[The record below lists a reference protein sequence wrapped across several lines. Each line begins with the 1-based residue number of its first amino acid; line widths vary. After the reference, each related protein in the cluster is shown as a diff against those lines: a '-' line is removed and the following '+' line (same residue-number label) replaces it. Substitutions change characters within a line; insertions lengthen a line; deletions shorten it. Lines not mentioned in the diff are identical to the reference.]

1 MKTKQRLCVWI
12 EAAGARWEH
21 VRVRKLSGREAIGQ
35 LFRFDLE
42 GAADPEHEIPDTAK
56 PGEEVSIVFELDGN
70 EVRRVHGVIDAAR
83 RHLGGPGDRA
93 TIDLRVVPRVARLGL
108 VETQE
113 IFVGKSVPEIIRTKL
128 ERHGFVGEGDL
139 DLRLLG
145 AYAAR
150 EFVMQYGETDLA
162 FISRLAENLGISF
175 FFEHGDDHDRIV
187 FTDHE
192 HGFTPPPPV
201 NGAIAHTPRGERDG
215 VYDLDLCE
223 RVAPTSHIVH
233 DYNYRSPLVDL
244 TAASDLQSGNGGGV
258 VEYGC
263 NVKTPADADALALA
277 RAEEQRSRQTVYEG
291 KSGVLGFTSGARVS
305 VTDVP
310 GVDGEASWLLVDVTH
325 EATMP
330 LLDEQESAEARYHGT
345 FRAVPG
351 GFTYRPPRVT
361 PRPHIGGV
369 VTGVIQVGQNG
380 EIDGIAPVD
389 AEGRYSVTLHLDT
402 SELGAQKTSHPIR
415 MAQPFAGPSYGM
427 HFPLRRG
434 TEVMVVFANGDPDR
448 PIIAGALYN
457 AAVPN
462 PVVANNAASHRI
474 RSISGALFEI
484 YNER

>member
-1 MKTKQRLCVWI
+1 MKTQQLCVWI

-42 GAADPEHEIPDTAK
+42 AATDPDTEIPETAK
-56 PGEEVSIVFELDGN
+56 PGEEVSIVFELDGE
-70 EVRRVHGVIDAAR
+70 EVRRVHGVIDSAR
-83 RHLGGPGDRA
+83 RHLGGSGDRP
-93 TIDLRVVPRVARLGL
+93 TIDLRVVPRVARLAL

-113 IFVGKSVPEIIRTKL
+113 IFVGKSVPEIIGTKL
-128 ERHGFVGEGDL
+128 ERHGFVAPADV

-145 AYAAR
+145 TYPAR
-150 EFVMQYGETDLA
+150 EFVMQYRETDLA
-162 FISRLAENLGISF
+162 FVSRLAEHLGISF
-175 FFEHGDDHDRIV
+175 FFEHANDRDRIV

-192 HGFTPPPPV
+192 HGFTRAPDA
-201 NGAIAHTPRGERDG
+201 AIAHAARGEKFG

-223 RVAPTSHIVH
+223 KIAPTSHIVH
-233 DYNYRSPLVDL
+233 DYNYRTPLVDL
-244 TAASDLQSGNGGGV
+244 TAASDLEAGNGGGV

-263 NVKTPADADALALA
+263 NAKTPADADALALA
-277 RAEEQRSRQTVYEG
+277 RAEEQRSRRVVYEG
-291 KSGVLGFTSGARVS
+291 KSGVLGFTSGARVT
-305 VTDVP
+305 VKDVP
-310 GVDGEASWLLVDVTH
+310 GVEGDAAWLLVEVTH

-330 LLDEQESAEARYHGT
+330 LFDEQGSPDAHYHGS
-345 FRAVPG
+345 FRSVPG

-369 VTGVIQVGQNG
+369 VTGVIQPGPNG
-380 EIDGIAPVD
+380 ETDGIAPVD
-389 AEGRYSVTLHLDT
+389 AEGRYNVTLHLDT
-402 SELGAQKTSHPIR
+402 ADLGAQKTSHPIR

-434 TEVMVVFANGDPDR
+434 TEVMVLFANGDPDR

-457 AAVPN
+457 ATVPN
-462 PVVANNAASHRI
+462 PVGASNAASHRI

>member
-1 MKTKQRLCVWI
+1 
-12 EAAGARWEH
+12 
-21 VRVRKLSGREAIGQ
+21 
-35 LFRFDLE
+35 
-42 GAADPEHEIPDTAK
+42 
-56 PGEEVSIVFELDGN
+56 
-70 EVRRVHGVIDAAR
+70 VRRVHGVIESAR
-83 RHLGGPGDRA
+83 RHLGGSGDRA

-128 ERHGFVGEGDL
+128 ERHGFGEPADL

-150 EFVMQYGETDLA
+150 DFVMQYRETDLA
-162 FISRLAENLGISF
+162 FVSRLAENLGISF
-175 FFEHGDDHDRIV
+175 FFEHKDDHDRIV

-192 HGFTPPPPV
+192 HGFTHAQG
-201 NGAIAHTPRGERDG
+201 GAITHAPRGEKGG

-223 RVAPTSHIVH
+223 RIAPTSHIVH
-233 DYNYRSPLVDL
+233 DYNYRTPLVDL
-244 TAASDLQSGNGGGV
+244 TAASDLESGNGGGV
-258 VEYGC
+258 VEYAC
-263 NVKTPADADALALA
+263 NVKTPGEADALALA
-277 RAEEQRSRQTVYEG
+277 RAEERRSRQVVYEG
-291 KSGVLGFTSGARVS
+291 KSGVLEFTSGARV
-305 VTDVP
+305 VVKDVP
-310 GVDGEASWLLVDVTH
+310 GVEGDAAWLLVEVTH

-330 LLDEQESAEARYHGT
+330 LPGELSDTDAHYRGT

-369 VTGVIQVGQNG
+369 VTGVIQVGPNG

-389 AEGRYSVTLHLDT
+389 AEGRYNVTLHLDT

-434 TEVMVVFANGDPDR
+434 TEVMIVFANGDPDR